1 MPQGLRKIKFSFEA
15 DGFTRFGGIVLFQ
28 QFCKNLGLRYFLQRY
43 VRWPQIP
50 SKIYHPADLFL
61 THLYA
66 IVAGIERIQNIR
78 TLIHNGLL
86 PSLLGL
92 ARIPHHNTL
101 RDLLGKITPDSFQ
114 SLQRAHDKIR
124 THFFGNIATVYSS
137 VIDMDTTVLTVYGQ
151 QQNSAVGYNPLHRG
165 KKSFCPILASEGNL
179 NLTLNFTL
187 RPGNMHPSLGTTE
200 FLRHALAKLPSTVA
214 NTRTRIRA
222 DSSFYDQET
231 LDYLDEQ
238 HIGYVI
244 VAKIMGPLKNLL
256 PGVRYYPFRPY
267 WDCGEFHYQPHF
279 WKTKRRFIAI
289 RNLKTEADP
298 ASTLFAIKEYSYRV
312 LVTNLPLQPE
322 GVWRFYCHRA
332 NQELLIREL
341 KNNFALAKIPTRLFL
356 ANQVFLEM
364 ILWAYDLMTMFKYF
378 CLPEQY
384 QSWNMATIRKN
395 LIHLPAELVRPHN
408 YNLLR
413 LPANFTHRDV
423 FQHVQKAVTKV
434 KPIV

>member
-1 MPQGLRKIKFSFEA
+1 MPQGLRKIKFSFET

-28 QFCKNLGLRYFLQRY
+28 QFCKNLGLRYFLQHY
-43 VRWPQIP
+43 IKWPNIP

-92 ARIPHHNTL
+92 AHIPHHDTL
-101 RDLLGKITPDSFQ
+101 RDLLSKITPDSFQ
-114 SLQRAHDKIR
+114 SMQHAHDKIR
-124 THFFGNIATVYSS
+124 THFFGNIATAYSS
-137 VIDMDTTVLTVYGQ
+137 VIDIDATVLTVYGH
-151 QQNSAVGYNPLHRG
+151 QQNSAIGYNPLHRG
-165 KKSFCPILASEGNL
+165 KKSFCPILASEDNL
-179 NLTLNFTL
+179 NLTLNFLL
-187 RPGNMHPSLGTTE
+187 RPGNTHPCSGAIE
-200 FLRHALAKLPSTVA
+200 FLREALAKLPSTVT

-222 DSSFYDQET
+222 DASFYDQKI
-231 LDYLDEQ
+231 LDYFDEE

-244 VAKIMGPLKNLL
+244 IAKIYASLKNLL
-256 PGVRYYPFRPY
+256 PGIRYRPFRPY
-267 WDCGEFHYQPHF
+267 WDCGEFQYQAEF
-279 WKTKRRFIAI
+279 WKTKRRFIVI
-289 RNLKTEADP
+289 RNLKTESDP
-298 ASTLFAIKEYSYRV
+298 ASTLFTIKEYSYRI
-312 LVTNLPLQPE
+312 LVTNLSLQPE
-322 GVWRFYCHRA
+322 AVWRFYCHRA
-332 NQELLIREL
+332 SQELLIREL

-364 ILWAYDLMTMFKYF
+364 ILWAYDLIAMFKYF
-378 CLPEQY
+378 CLPKQC
-384 QSWNMATIRKN
+384 QNWNMATIRKN

-423 FQHVQKAVTKV
+423 FQHVQRAVIKV
-434 KPIV
+434 KPIM

>member
-28 QFCKNLGLRYFLQRY
+28 QFCKNLGLRYFLQHY
-43 VRWPQIP
+43 VKWPIIP

-66 IVAGIERIQNIR
+66 VVAGIERIQNIR

-92 ARIPHHNTL
+92 ARIPHHDTL
-101 RDLLGKITPDSFQ
+101 RDLLAKITPDSFQ
-114 SLQRAHDKIR
+114 NLQRAHDKIR
-124 THFFGNIATVYSS
+124 THFFGNIVSRYSS
-137 VIDMDTTVLTVYGQ
+137 VVDMDTTVLTVYGQ
-151 QQNSAVGYNPLHRG
+151 QQNSAVGYNPSHRG
-165 KKSFCPILASEGNL
+165 KKSFCPILASEGNI

-200 FLRHALAKLPSTVA
+200 FLRHALTKLPSTVA

-222 DSSFYDQET
+222 DSSFYDQEI
-231 LDYLDEQ
+231 LDYLDEYR
-238 HIGYVI
+238 IGYVI
-244 VAKIMGPLKNLL
+244 VAKITGPLKNLL
-256 PGVRYYPFRPY
+256 PGIRYHPFRPH
-267 WDCGEFHYQPHF
+267 WDCGEFRYQPHS

-289 RNLKTEADP
+289 RNLKTESDP
-298 ASTLFAIKEYSYRV
+298 TSTLFAIKEYSYRI
-312 LVTNLPLQPE
+312 LVTNLSLQPE
-322 GVWRFYCHRA
+322 AVRRFYCHRA

-364 ILWAYDLMTMFKYF
+364 VLWAYDLMAMFKYS
-378 CLPEQY
+378 CLPKQY
-384 QSWNMATIRKN
+384 QNWNMATIRKN

-413 LPANFTHRDV
+413 LPAQFAYRDV
-423 FQHVQKAVTKV
+423 FQHVQRAVAKI